1 MIISSALFLAI
12 LNALA
17 LGLNNQNVNNPMVT
31 LASAIAAI
39 VILTS
44 FAYLQASKI
53 HESRIHFTRVKQRL
67 EREYQSFY
75 VEGKTLR

>member
-1 MIISSALFLAI
+1 
-12 LNALA
+12 
-17 LGLNNQNVNNPMVT
+17 MVT

-53 HESRIHFTRVKQRL
+53 HENRIHFTRVKQRL
-67 EREYQSFY
+67 ERGDQLFMLRAKHYARREGISDSYSTQLF
-75 VEGKTLR
+75 VENIESILTND